1 MRNSTFISL
10 YFGILLTIT
19 IPLRVLA
26 DTQPQWVID
35 MYEAH
40 KYKTM
45 AYRLLRPINFDAAKK
60 YPVVLTLHNGP
71 GAADSTQV
79 KVYNIN
85 NLRVMNRQ
93 FAEEQTRLDYPAYI
107 LAPQVDN
114 MFSKAD
120 LKILQEIIPTLP
132 SVDMSRIYVMGQS
145 MGGGGTYV
153 FIDADPS
160 YFAAAIACSGDGTRV
175 SNPAGLV
182 NFNLWSMHGETDTTV
197 PYASDVTL
205 FNTMKTLNAR
215 MKFTTFF
222 KVGHSCEPLMIGING
237 TDSTVTLKNGY
248 KTEYA
253 GPYADPEPNTLNWMF
268 SKSNDNNNTALVSI
282 KNDNSDLSIYF
293 DQTNSMVLW
302 STVTSIDRLEVFD
315 VAGMAIREYSTKSVN
330 SIDLSSLKSGMYI
343 LRFYQQNQAAFS
355 KKIVKN
361 CR

>member
-1 MRNSTFISL
+1 MKHSKSSSIL
-10 YFGILLTIT
+10 VGIVLTLT
-19 IPLRVLA
+19 IPLRIFA
-26 DTQPQWVID
+26 DVQPQWVID

-45 AYRLLRPINFDAAKK
+45 AYRLLRPINFDATKK

-71 GAADSTQV
+71 AAADSTQV

-120 LKILQEIIPTLP
+120 LKILQDIIPTLP

-160 YFAAAIACSGDGTRV
+160 YFAAAIACSGDGSRV
-175 SNPAGLV
+175 TNPAGLV

-197 PYASDVTL
+197 PYALDVTL
-205 FNTMKTLNAR
+205 FDTMKTLNTR

-253 GPYADPEPNTLNWMF
+253 GLDADPEPNTLNWMF
-268 SKSNDNNNTALVSI
+268 SKSTNSNTALVSI

-293 DQTNSMVLW
+293 NQTNSMVLW
-302 STVTSIDRLEVFD
+302 SSTSNIEKVEVYSLS
-315 VAGMAIREYSTKSVN
+315 GTKMISISQPAIS

-343 LRFYQQNQAAFS
+343 LRFYQQNLAIFT
-355 KKIVKN
+355 KKVIKTS
-361 CR
+361 R